1 LLLNERGPVIS
12 VQMLLG
18 HQHVD
23 TTMHYARLYDGT
35 VAADY
40 FKAMDRIEGLTAAP
54 ALEERHIFSS
64 GELIGLLADLQES
77 PLNPEQKAMVSAI
90 REGVCALV
98 NSENYIP

>member
-1 LLLNERGPVIS
+1 LLLNERVPVIS

-23 TTMHYARLYDGT
+23 TTMYYARLYDGT

-40 FKAMDRIEGLTAAP
+40 FKAMDRIEGLTTAP
-54 ALEERHIFSS
+54 ALKEELVFSP

-77 PLNPEQKAMVSAI
+77 PLNQEQKAMVSAI
-90 REGVCALV
+90 QEGVYALV
-98 NSENYIP
+98 NRELYVP